1 VLTRYAT
8 YSGAPTGLRQ
18 ASPASSAAKI
28 SPADRQPV
36 TSRAASN
43 RARFLPVKLSAVT
56 LALICALPAVCA
68 AQDSGLG
75 PITITPIRVEKSID
89 EIPAAVSTVGQ
100 DKIQLGN
107 EQLGL
112 DESLGGVPGL
122 FMLNRYNFA
131 QDLRASIRGFGAR
144 SSFGI
149 RGIKIIVDGI
159 PETLPDGQ
167 GSVDGIDI
175 GSARE
180 IAVIRGPSSS
190 LYGNAS
196 GGVILIESESGPV
209 DPFVSARTTAGDFG
223 FHNNQLKI
231 GGENGRLNYLVNLSD
246 TSSDG
251 FRDHSEYENTQL
263 NGRFETTIKG
273 GSSLL
278 ATLHH
283 TDQPVAND
291 PGSLTVADA
300 ELDPE
305 QARAQ
310 NVTFDAGEAL
320 EQTRLGLLHK
330 TGLAGGRDFE
340 ARIYHTQRD
349 FSNRLPFQNGGAVEL
364 DRNFNGAGLK
374 FTLPGDLAGRSN
386 RLLLGVDYDRQDDA
400 RSRFDN
406 LSGALGAQTFDQ
418 DELVTSL
425 GVYLQNETRL
435 NDSVELTFG
444 IRHDDVKFD
453 VSDDYLADGDDSGE
467 IDFDHTSP
475 MAGISID
482 LGGNTH
488 FYATIS
494 TAFETPTTTEF
505 ANPAGGGFNQS
516 LEPQDSTN
524 YEIGLKGM
532 DDSQRFD
539 LALFHID
546 VDNELTPF
554 ELPAQPGRTFFE
566 NAGSSTRDGLEVS
579 YSRHLT
585 RQIEMTAAYTYS
597 DFVFDRFSDTNGDV
611 FDGNRIPGIPQELL
625 YLDLTWNGQGGYY
638 ATWDWTY
645 TGELYA
651 DNAND
656 TRVDSSQVS
665 NLRIGYNGSYGEWE
679 IAPFMG
685 INNLFDEDYNNNI
698 QINAFGDRYFEPAPE
713 RNAYIG
719 ISIRTRIGS

>member
-1 VLTRYAT
+1 
-8 YSGAPTGLRQ
+8 
-18 ASPASSAAKI
+18 
-28 SPADRQPV
+28 
-36 TSRAASN
+36 
-43 RARFLPVKLSAVT
+43 LPVKLLALT
-56 LALICALPAVCA
+56 PALICALPAVCA

-75 PITITPIRVEKSID
+75 PITITPSRVEKSID
-89 EIPAAVSTVGQ
+89 QIPAAVSTVGQ
-100 DKIQLGN
+100 DEIQQGN

-131 QDLRASIRGFGAR
+131 QDLRASIRGFGSR
-144 SSFGI
+144 SNFGI

-180 IAVIRGPSSS
+180 IAVIRGPASS

-196 GGVILIESESGPV
+196 GGVILIESESGPA
-209 DPFVSARTTAGDFG
+209 DPFASVRTTVGDFG

-231 GGENGRLNYLVNLSD
+231 GGETGRLNYLINLSD
-246 TSSDG
+246 TTSDG
-251 FRDHSEYENTQL
+251 YRDHSEYENTQL

-291 PGSLTVADA
+291 PGSLTAADA

-320 EQTRLGLLHK
+320 KQTRLGLLYK

-349 FSNRLPFQNGGAVEL
+349 FSNKLPFQNGGAVKL
-364 DRNFNGAGLK
+364 DRNFDGAGLK
-374 FTLPGDLAGRSN
+374 YTLPGDLAGRSN

-406 LSGALGAQTFDQ
+406 LSGSLGAKTFDQ

-435 NDSVELTFG
+435 SDSVELTLG
-444 IRHDDVKFD
+444 VRYDDVKFD
-453 VSDDYLADGDDSGE
+453 VNDDFLADGDDSGE

-475 MAGISID
+475 MAGISVD

-494 TAFETPTTTEF
+494 TAFETPTTVEF
-505 ANPAGGGFNQS
+505 ANPSGGGFNQS
-516 LEPQDSTN
+516 LEPQESTN
-524 YEIGLKGM
+524 YEIGLKGE
-532 DDSQRFD
+532 DDKQRFD

-579 YSRHLT
+579 YGRKLT
-585 RQIEMTAAYTYS
+585 QQIEMAAAYTYS
-597 DFVFDRFSDTNGDV
+597 DFVFDRFSDADGDV
-611 FDGNRIPGIPQELL
+611 FDGNRIPGIPKELL

-665 NLRIGYNGSYGEWE
+665 NLRIGYNGNYGEWE
-679 IAPFMG
+679 IAPFLG
-685 INNLFDEDYNNNI
+685 INNLFDEDYNNNVR
-698 QINAFGDRYFEPAPE
+698 INAFGSRYFEPAPE

-719 ISIRTRIGS
+719 ISIRTRIAS